1 MKNVPQYP
9 SLEHKQF
16 FKIAVL
22 PDKSTLYIKRVF
34 TNAQGEYQVTRRL
47 KGDSD
52 ENEMIL
58 EDNFETIEAAVARA
72 WFYFNMFNK

>member
-1 MKNVPQYP
+1 MPKYP

-16 FKIAVL
+16 FKIAIL

-34 TNAQGEYQVTRRL
+34 TNNPGEYQVTRRL

-58 EDNFETIEAAVARA
+58 EDNFETIEAAVSRA